1 MHEVEALKRLR
12 DFGFSIPLLARE
24 CHCSPAAIIKYISGQ
39 GLPNGSKTMA
49 IRDGLAHILQTI
61 EAIVRE

>member
-1 MHEVEALKRLR
+1 MHEIEALKRLR

-39 GLPNGSKTMA
+39 GFPNGSKTMA
-49 IRDGLAHILQTI
+49 IRDGLNHILSTI
-61 EAIVRE
+61 TQIIRE